1 MEIAREVGRL
11 TYELKYENIDGSVLD
26 RAKYLLL
33 DFLGVAIRGS
43 QTDSA
48 QLVQRFLSV
57 NHSPPSE
64 GVPVIG
70 TPMRAEAAFAAM
82 ANGIA
87 SHSIELDDV
96 VNAASLHP
104 GVTVIPAALSAACL
118 SRCSGRELL
127 EAMIAGY
134 ELTVK
139 LGIALDPAAHYA
151 QGFHPTGTC
160 GSFGAALAAAKIL
173 KLDPDRTARALGIAG
188 SQASG
193 SMEFLSDGSF
203 TKRFNAGWAAHA
215 GLIAALLAREGF
227 TGPASII
234 EGRLG
239 FLHSYSMA
247 SQPEK
252 VMAEWGGPYEIM
264 KTSIKPH
271 ACCRYIQGSID
282 CIISIVKENG
292 LAEQDIEKIIV
303 SVLKAGKALVSEPR
317 EIKLNPKNI
326 VDAQFSMPFGAAMAV
341 IYRRAFLDQYCEE
354 NIVSPKVRALMQRVH
369 CIENPDLEKE
379 FPRKWPAEVEIVTRA
394 GRSYRLRLEYPKGDP
409 ENPLSW
415 EEIIEKFKN
424 LASAVISARQCDVI
438 VARVR
443 AIEEESD
450 IMRFM
455 DALTDALPTSSIFP
469 ARKRK

>member
-1 MEIAREVGRL
+1 MEIAQQVGRL
-11 TYELKYENIDGSVLD
+11 TQELKYETLDGAVLD
-26 RAKYLLL
+26 RTKYLLL

-43 QTDSA
+43 ETESA
-48 QLVQRFLSV
+48 RLVQRFISI
-57 NHSPPSE
+57 NHILQSQ
-64 GVPVIG
+64 GVPIIG
-70 TPMRAEAAFAAM
+70 TRMRAEASFAAL

-104 GVTVIPAALSAACL
+104 GVTVIPTALSAACL
-118 SRCSGRELL
+118 SGCSGRELL
-127 EAMIAGY
+127 EGIIAGY

-160 GSFGAALAAAKIL
+160 GSFGATLAAAKIL
-173 KLDPDRTARALGIAG
+173 KLDPDTTARALGIAG

-234 EGRLG
+234 EGGLG
-239 FLHSYSMA
+239 FLHGYSP
-247 SQPEK
+247 SSRPEK
-252 VMAEWGGPYEIM
+252 VMAEWGNPYEIM
-264 KTSIKPH
+264 KTSVKPH
-271 ACCRYIQGSID
+271 ACCRYKQGPID
-282 CIISIVKENG
+282 CIMSIVRENG
-292 LAEQDIEKIIV
+292 LAEQDIEKIVV
-303 SVLKAGKALVSEPR
+303 SVLKAGKALVAEPR
-317 EIKLNPKNI
+317 QIKLNPKSI

-354 NIVSPKVRALMQRVH
+354 NIVSPRVRALMQRVD
-369 CIENPDLEKE
+369 CIENPELEKE
-379 FPRKWPAEVEIVTRA
+379 FPHKWPAEVEIVTRA

-409 ENPLSW
+409 ENALSW
-415 EEIIEKFKN
+415 EEIIEKFNN
-424 LASAVISARQCDVI
+424 LASAVISAEQCGVI
-438 VARVR
+438 VDRVR
-443 AIEEESD
+443 AIEEESN
-450 IMRFM
+450 IMCFM
-455 DALTDALPTSSIFP
+455 NALADASPASSIFP
-469 ARKRK
+469 VRKSK